1 MNKTSRNKKKGRI
14 LSIVLTVAMVLSMM
28 PSLAFADT
36 TETPTHE
43 NHNVCGLSCSHS
55 PSHADGEYESLPE
68 NVGTISLNK
77 DYYLEKDVTLTT
89 NNITVA
95 AGTTLN
101 LCLNG
106 NALESKVADSVIT
119 VEASGILNICDC
131 KPKGGSHKF
140 KDNGT
145 GLYVLDPGGKIDIE
159 GGVITGGNNSEGGG
173 IYNSGTT
180 NIYGGTIVGN
190 TSNGEGGGI
199 YNSGTTNIYGGS
211 IIGNKADREGGGIY
225 SDSSNFAVSNTTI
238 KDNSAI
244 VSGGG
249 IYNNGTATIGDG
261 TIITGN
267 RADSYTGGI
276 ESRGPL
282 NLHGKVEINSNTKP
296 DKTTPSNLSLV
307 GKYLKITGDLTNDT
321 KIGVSGGDPNGVIT
335 NYIDSVS
342 ESKLKEYATK
352 FMGENIS
359 TEKKYINV
367 VGDSGVKQL
376 GFSSENPIPPSGGI
390 VTPDPIIEAPQVG
403 DKDKTEI
410 SKPQVE
416 ADGKVDDKAI
426 SSVIDKIASDL
437 NKDILELD
445 LLAPKGISPEM
456 PADIFKKIKETE
468 GINALIIRTNVLT
481 QEDLP
486 VTMEFKKEDIK
497 NTNIPV
503 KTGGKKIATPKDVT
517 EKLPEGTKT
526 FAFDLA
532 HQGAFPGIAKVTAYV
547 PKDSYK
553 AGDKVYLYHIDGSEL
568 IPVKGAPFS
577 VGTENQVTFNL
588 EHASQYVVTSKASG
602 LTLSK
607 NAVNITNGNST
618 VIKTNLSDVKFTSS
632 DKTVAK
638 VDSKGKVTGLKP
650 GVTTITVT
658 KGSETATCKVRVRP
672 SAVKTLKIVKDKE
685 MLNAEWT
692 NTNGVTGYVLLKSTS
707 KDGEYKVA
715 KKITKGD
722 MINLKFKNK
731 DKTEMY
737 YKIKAYK
744 EIEGKNY
751 YGQNSNIVK
760 VSAK

>member
-1 MNKTSRNKKKGRI
+1 
-14 LSIVLTVAMVLSMM
+14 
-28 PSLAFADT
+28 
-36 TETPTHE
+36 
-43 NHNVCGLSCSHS
+43 
-55 PSHADGEYESLPE
+55 
-68 NVGTISLNK
+68 
-77 DYYLEKDVTLTT
+77 
-89 NNITVA
+89 
-95 AGTTLN
+95 
-101 LCLNG
+101 
-106 NALESKVADSVIT
+106 
-119 VEASGILNICDC
+119 
-131 KPKGGSHKF
+131 
-140 KDNGT
+140 
-145 GLYVLDPGGKIDIE
+145 
-159 GGVITGGNNSEGGG
+159 
-173 IYNSGTT
+173 
-180 NIYGGTIVGN
+180 
-190 TSNGEGGGI
+190 
-199 YNSGTTNIYGGS
+199 
-211 IIGNKADREGGGIY
+211 
-225 SDSSNFAVSNTTI
+225 
-238 KDNSAI
+238 
-244 VSGGG
+244 
-249 IYNNGTATIGDG
+249 
-261 TIITGN
+261 
-267 RADSYTGGI
+267 
-276 ESRGPL
+276 
-282 NLHGKVEINSNTKP
+282 
-296 DKTTPSNLSLV
+296 
-307 GKYLKITGDLTNDT
+307 
-321 KIGVSGGDPNGVIT
+321 
-335 NYIDSVS
+335 
-342 ESKLKEYATK
+342 
-352 FMGENIS
+352 
-359 TEKKYINV
+359 
-367 VGDSGVKQL
+367 
-376 GFSSENPIPPSGGI
+376 PPSGGI